1 MLQVEKLTKKYKD
14 FTLEPISFQLPD
26 GFVLG
31 IIGKNGA
38 GKTTLL
44 KSILHQIPVNG
55 GKVIFDESEMRT
67 SPLDVKGKM
76 GFLSQDAPFLQDAS
90 LEMNA
95 IVFGGFYPDF
105 SMELFIKYLH
115 GFSLHEEQIYKQCS
129 KGMRMKFQLAFML
142 SHKPKLIL
150 MDEPTAGLDARFRI
164 EFLSIL
170 QSYMEKEMATI
181 LFSTHITD
189 DLDKIADYILIL
201 SQGRMISFDTKENML
216 EKMKIVSGTKVE
228 FSKLGAEDFYGQK
241 NHGEY
246 TQGLTRDFGEIKRQV
261 EELGLGVSRPNLEQI
276 LYFVNDAPINVLES
290 EKMIS
295 KERTSKEASITY
307 SWQHQKTLEDR
318 LLSENRSGVIGLT
331 IIHILL
337 FFVSLYLVGN
347 YVYAQEHTFSY
358 CAAAVGAM
366 AVEWSQ
372 RNIFFVKGLS
382 GGQNILKLYTYYPVK
397 SLCLILSKLKRIW
410 QNTWKQTILFF
421 VICSL
426 LCIRLGI
433 IEYILLV
440 VLCGCMLFILQC
452 LIVGVSVLKF
462 MIDSDRISIK
472 GYKERIRLRK

>member
-228 FSKLGAEDFYGQK
+228 FSKLGTEDFYGQ
-241 NHGEY
+241 E
-246 TQGLTRDFGEIKRQV
+246 T
-261 EELGLGVSRPNLEQI
+261 LEQ
-276 LYFVNDAPINVLES
+276 
-290 EKMIS
+290 S
-295 KERTSKEASITY
+295 KGR
-307 SWQHQKTLEDR
+307 W
-318 LLSENRSGVIGLT
+318 
-331 IIHILL
+331 
-337 FFVSLYLVGN
+337 
-347 YVYAQEHTFSY
+347 
-358 CAAAVGAM
+358 
-366 AVEWSQ
+366 
-372 RNIFFVKGLS
+372 RN
-382 GGQNILKLYTYYPVK
+382 
-397 SLCLILSKLKRIW
+397 
-410 QNTWKQTILFF
+410 
-421 VICSL
+421 
-426 LCIRLGI
+426 
-433 IEYILLV
+433 
-440 VLCGCMLFILQC
+440 
-452 LIVGVSVLKF
+452 
-462 MIDSDRISIK
+462 
-472 GYKERIRLRK
+472 